1 MKQHILIIIFL
12 GAFGAAALWAT
23 VAKLDVVSQAM
34 GVVTPKHPLA
44 LVQHLEG
51 GIIYALHVNPGDRV
65 AEGAE
70 LVTLE
75 SIGTE
80 AEVEELDVQMVKY
93 LTDQIRL
100 QAELSGQR
108 KLIFS
113 DEHRKAH
120 PKIVA
125 ESHARFELRTKQITN
140 LVGVQTEVALQ
151 QKENARKMQGRIE
164 STKKLIEFV
173 DEQVKISDSLLEEN
187 LTNRMLHLNLLR
199 EQGALLG
206 ALQEDEAELVRIE
219 SAIREAD
226 LRILSVK
233 DNYREN
239 AREELS
245 EKKMAADSLRERKS
259 KLTDDLDRTV
269 LRTPIAGVV
278 KRIHATTVGG
288 VIHPGA
294 TVVEIVPEGRDLIVE
309 AQLPVHD
316 VGYIELGQ
324 EVNVRLASLDAAR
337 FGKID
342 GIVSHIS
349 ADSITDKD
357 GMDHYIIKIDIGD
370 TIFERSGRSYALRP
384 GVNVACAILVGERTV
399 FDYIFDPFLTASL
412 TALTER

>member
-1 MKQHILIIIFL
+1 MIFL
-12 GAFGAAALWAT
+12 GAFGAVGLWGA

-51 GIIYALHVNPGDRV
+51 GIVYQLHVKPGDKV
-65 AEGAE
+65 GEGAE
-70 LVTLE
+70 LITLE
-75 SIGTE
+75 SIGTA
-80 AEVEELDVQMVKY
+80 AEVEELDVQMIKY

-100 QAELSGQR
+100 QAELAGDKQ
-108 KLIFS
+108 LVFS
-113 DEHRKAH
+113 SEHRKAH
-120 PKIVA
+120 PKLVA
-125 ESHARFELRTKQITN
+125 EAHARFELRTKQITN
-140 LVGVQTEVALQ
+140 LLGAQTEAALQ

-164 STKKLIEFV
+164 STKKLVEFV
-173 DEQVKISDSLLEEN
+173 DEQVKISYSLLEEN

-206 ALQEDEAELVRIE
+206 ALQEDEAELVRVE

-226 LRILSVK
+226 LRILSVR
-233 DNYREN
+233 DNYREK

-245 EKKMAADSLRERKS
+245 EKKMAADALRERRS
-259 KLTDDLDRTV
+259 KLTDDLDRTI
-269 LRTPIAGVV
+269 LRSPIAGVV
-278 KRIHATTVGG
+278 KRIHANTVGG

-294 TVVEIVPEGRDLIVE
+294 TVVEVVPEGRDLIVE

-342 GIVSHIS
+342 GVVSHIS
-349 ADSITDKD
+349 ADSITDED
-357 GMDHYIIKIDIGD
+357 GMDHYIIKIDIDD
-370 TIFERSGRSYALRP
+370 TVFVRGGRSYAARP
-384 GVNVACAILVGERTV
+384 GVNVVCAILVGERTV
-399 FDYIFDPFLTASL
+399 FDYIFDPFLTESQ